1 MMNSK
6 RFFAKRTGIR
16 VLMMLAIILALAAP
30 SVGVLA
36 EASEYDSAGVTE
48 TPHYD
53 DVILFRDLPWFTDV
67 EAYVDS
73 LTEDLIDSDTTRRTM
88 RVLSIHASEITNY
101 INPQSLDREYIIF
114 DNREILFSFRFPVA
128 QSDVSVGEYPV
139 LSVSGFA
146 LPKVDGNLVYE
157 DSSVSQTVYAEY
169 IFDTDQIDDTAA
181 AARDLK
187 VKLSYLY
194 GEPARERTDN
204 LQYYALWLGQENTYV
219 ALEYQQSTP
228 SIYIAYGI
236 QNIPEMV
243 AEIEEIHADAT
254 AGL

>member
-1 MMNSK
+1 MRRM
-6 RFFAKRTGIR
+6 ATGGGCLIR
-16 VLMMLAIILALAAP
+16 VLMMLAIVAALVVFSVGALAETSGYA
-30 SVGVLA
+30 STGA
-36 EASEYDSAGVTE
+36 TEAS
-48 TPHYD
+48 HYD

-73 LTEDLIDSDTTRRTM
+73 LTEDLIDSDTTRRTV
-88 RVLSIHASEITNY
+88 RVLSIHASEIADY

-114 DNREILFSFRFPVA
+114 DNREILFYFCFPVA
-128 QSDVSVGEYPV
+128 QSDVIVGEYPV
-139 LSVSGFA
+139 RSVSGFA

-169 IFDTDQIDDTAA
+169 IFDTDQIEDTAA

-204 LQYYALWLGQENTYV
+204 LQYYAFWLGQENTYV
-219 ALEYQQSTP
+219 ALEYRQSTS
-228 SIYIAYGI
+228 SIYIAYGVK
-236 QNIPEMV
+236 NIPEMI